1 METNSTITDQT
12 NPDPSAPKQV
22 RYRGFYALPS
32 LFTLS
37 SLFAAFYAI
46 TSAFAGKYET
56 AAMAMFVSMVLD
68 GLDGRVARLTHTQ
81 SEFGAQL
88 DSLVDMVAFGVAPA
102 MVAYVWSLHSIGKV
116 GWIIAFI
123 YASCAALR
131 LARFNVQIGVVD
143 KKYFIGLASPS
154 AAALVAGSVWVAT
167 DLEWSGENIVYLM
180 ALITLAAGLLM
191 VSNFKYNSFK
201 DIKSGGRLPLVGVLV
216 MAAALAIISQYP
228 SKVLLLLAA
237 GYALSGPITYLL
249 RTRKKTASQLSE

>member
-1 METNSTITDQT
+1 VTPDQPT
-12 NPDPSAPKQV
+12 TEPLSQVEAAPQKQV

-46 TSAFAGKYET
+46 TAAFNNKFEV

-88 DSLVDMVAFGVAPA
+88 DSIVDMVAFGVAPA
-102 MVAYVWSLHSIGKV
+102 LVVYLWSLSELGKV

-123 YASCAALR
+123 YAACASLR
-131 LARFNVQIGVVD
+131 LARFNTQIGVVD

-154 AAALVAGSVWVAT
+154 AAALVAGTVWVFT
-167 DLEWSGENIVYLM
+167 DLEVSGKNEYVPYIA
-180 ALITLAAGLLM
+180 ALITASAAFLM
-191 VSNFKYNSFK
+191 VSNFKYSSFK
-201 DIKSGGRLPLVGVLV
+201 DLNARNRIPLLGVLV
-216 MAAALAIISQYP
+216 MAVLLAIFSSYP
-228 SKVLLLLAA
+228 SKMLLGLASAYAVSGPLHVLLKW
-237 GYALSGPITYLL
+237 
-249 RTRKKTASQLSE
+249 RKKQSI